1 MEISNY
7 ISIKNLSHHYNVEIS
22 FFEHLKDFD
31 LIEIHIFENEGY
43 IHEDFLPKTLKVINL
58 HHELSINLEGVDT
71 ILNLLEKIESLTEEN
86 QVLKNRLRLFE

>member
-7 ISIKNLSHHYNVEIS
+7 ISIKNLSNHYNVEIT

-43 IHEDFLPKTLKVINL
+43 IHEDFLTKTLKVINL
-58 HHELSINLEGVDT
+58 HHELNINLEGVDT
-71 ILNLLEKIESLTEEN
+71 ILNLLDKIESLTAEN
-86 QVLKNRLRLFE
+86 QLLKNRLRLFE

>member
-1 MEISNY
+1 MDISNY

-31 LIEIHIFENEGY
+31 LIEIHIFENEAY
-43 IHEDFLPKTLKVINL
+43 IHEDLLSIVLKVKNL
-58 HHELSINLEGVDT
+58 HHELNINLEGIDT

-86 QVLKNRLRLFE
+86 ELLKNRLRLFE